1 MGLSEDK
8 IMGRIVC
15 WENQHLVARIF
26 LQKEEAG
33 SFPEIGKWNG
43 LRTVAEKVVQD
54 RCKHVEWSKGSA
66 KIGNMNLQHCKL
78 VPICNIA

>member
-1 MGLSEDK
+1 MLGKSAS
-8 IMGRIVC
+8 GS
-15 WENQHLVARIF
+15 RIF

-43 LRTVAEKVVQD
+43 LRTVAERSEKVVQD
-54 RCKHVEWSKGSA
+54 RCKNVEWSKGSA

-78 VPICNIA
+78 VPIWCQ